1 LHAYTYLETCVQ
13 QYMTLGAMESA
24 SPDKSGG
31 TIAVFSASD
40 NNGVDDTDVYDTDGV
55 PEEEELGGAAPVNG
69 DPAVDDELFATAVLD
84 CCSEKFIRLVLLRF
98 KQCAPSRF
106 IRRIH
111 VGTQFRRV
119 NLIAV

>member
-1 LHAYTYLETCVQ
+1 
-13 QYMTLGAMESA
+13 MTLDAMESV
-24 SPDKSGG
+24 SPDKLGG

-55 PEEEELGGAAPVNG
+55 PEDEELGGTAPVNW
-69 DPAVDDELFATAVLD
+69 DPAVDDEHFATAVLD
-84 CCSEKFIRLVLLRF
+84 CCSEKFIRLVLLLF

-106 IRRIH
+106 IQRIH

>member
-1 LHAYTYLETCVQ
+1 MHAYTYLETCLQ
-13 QYMTLGAMESA
+13 QYMTLGGVESA

-40 NNGVDDTDVYDTDGV
+40 NNGVDDTAVDDIDGV
-55 PEEEELGGAAPVNG
+55 PEDEELGGASPVSG
-69 DPAVDDELFATAVLD
+69 DPAVDDEHSATAVQD
-84 CCSEKFIRLVLLRF
+84 FCSEKFIRLVLLRF

-111 VGTQFRRV
+111 
-119 NLIAV
+119 A

>member
-1 LHAYTYLETCVQ
+1 MHAYTYLETCVQ
-13 QYMTLGAMESA
+13 KDMTLGAMESA

-31 TIAVFSASD
+31 TVAAFAASD
-40 NNGVDDTDVYDTDGV
+40 NNGVDDADGFLRMKSLA
-55 PEEEELGGAAPVNG
+55 ELHLSV
-69 DPAVDDELFATAVLD
+69 DPAVDDELFAAAVPN

-111 VGTQFRRV
+111 
-119 NLIAV
+119 A